1 MAQLVDEVLKRGIG
15 LLDEREVLVHLGIR
29 DAVDGVLHA
38 LVGRQGIRVV
48 AGMVLHRHVEDELRI
63 AVGVQQLQDLLV
75 GGAVRHHAA
84 QLIGALEVVDGE
96 ELVEAELAVDVLA
109 VPVGG
114 VVGVHGGGVVAQLL
128 ELRRQVL
135 GLREVVD
142 GVGVD
147 TAAQVGHGVAGKVL
161 ELRVGRA
168 ATVRAY
174 VQHAA
179 LEAVGEALE
188 VDRSLV
194 VGVQVLVDGEVGE
207 GLVHDGDDGGLLLVE
222 LLLGGSA
229 LLRGTLARIVLGRVL
244 VDQLLGIVHIVVS
257 GLLGDDGLRRRDE
270 ARQEALAVVALERA
284 PAVHLDPERVVVV
297 DERHMGGQAGE
308 QRHAHEDVGGQ
319 AAARRAGAVGAL
331 GGGGLGGIDDWG
343 LGGVAGRYGLR
354 LAVHRGHLGGQGGIR
369 AELTQR
375 ARKLA
380 QPGGDDGEHGAVE
393 AERVQLVH
401 IARAHGHSS
410 AERREVAGLDGH
422 GLEGDD
428 EVLGETQDVKGHGDD
443 RRSGTATL

>member
-1 MAQLVDEVLKRGIG
+1 MIAKEHHDHLAVQMAQLVDEVLQRGIG

-38 LVGRQGIRVV
+38 LVRRQRVGVV

-174 VQHAA
+174 VQYAA

-207 GLVHDGDDGGLLLVE
+207 RLVHDGDDGGLLLVE

-308 QRHAHEDVGGQ
+308 QRHAHEDVGDQ

-331 GGGGLGGIDDWG
+331 GGGGLGGI
-343 LGGVAGRYGLR
+343 GG
-354 LAVHRGHLGGQGGIR
+354 
-369 AELTQR
+369 
-375 ARKLA
+375 
-380 QPGGDDGEHGAVE
+380 
-393 AERVQLVH
+393 
-401 IARAHGHSS
+401 
-410 AERREVAGLDGH
+410 
-422 GLEGDD
+422 
-428 EVLGETQDVKGHGDD
+428 
-443 RRSGTATL
+443 